1 MVASSFNALI
11 KEMTGFSVASP
22 DMTWEATPAG
32 KSGGLRAC
40 GMACALSIVIP
51 VYNEEAAL
59 PLLFTELDRILE
71 MLPFGAREVEIV
83 LVNDGSHDR
92 SWDRIVTRCDLDSR
106 CVGINLS
113 RNFGHQAALVAGL
126 EAARGESVIS
136 MDADLQDPP
145 DVIPKMLEAR
155 LQGYDV
161 VYATRVA
168 RGKETW
174 EKKAT
179 AKLFYRLMDV
189 ISGVSVPENTGDFR
203 LLSRRAL
210 IEILKLRESHRFLRG
225 LVPWVGFPQTQ
236 VLYDRADRVTGNT
249 HYSRRK
255 MLLLAVDG
263 IASMSSAPLRLA
275 YLLSCGLFAVFV
287 GYIVY
292 VLYEHF
298 VLGGPLVS
306 GWTSLMAA
314 ITIFGAIQLLMLG
327 VMGEYLGRI
336 YEQAKHRPLYIV
348 QEFKRENFAEAPS
361 EAGPIGT
368 SNGGGSI
375 HPV

>member
-1 MVASSFNALI
+1 M
-11 KEMTGFSVASP
+11 EMKRFDVVSP
-22 DMTWEATPAG
+22 KVTPDATTARGADGP
-32 KSGGLRAC
+32 RAQ
-40 GMACALSIVIP
+40 GMACALSLVIP

-59 PLLFTELDRILE
+59 PLLFAELDRVLE
-71 MLPFGAREVEIV
+71 MLPVGAREVEIV
-83 LVNDGSHDR
+83 LVNDGSRDH
-92 SWDRIVTRCDLDSR
+92 SWDRIAARCAHDPR
-106 CVGINLS
+106 CVGLNLS

-126 EAARGESVIS
+126 ETARGESVIS

-155 LQGYDV
+155 RQGYDV

-168 RGKETW
+168 RGKESW
-174 EKKAT
+174 EKKVT
-179 AKLFYRLMDV
+179 AKIFYRVMRL
-189 ISGVSVPENTGDFR
+189 ISGVSIPENTGDFR

-236 VLYDRADRVTGNT
+236 VLYDRADRVTGKT

-255 MLLLAVDG
+255 MLLLALDG
-263 IASMSSAPLRLA
+263 IASMSSVPLRLA
-275 YLLSCGLFAVFV
+275 YFLSCGLFAVFI

-298 VLGGPLVS
+298 VLGGPLVR

-327 VMGEYLGRI
+327 VMGEYLGRV
-336 YEQAKHRPLYIV
+336 YEQAKERPLYII
-348 QEFKRENFAEAPS
+348 QEIKRQDAAPAPGR
-361 EAGPIGT
+361 AGPNDA
-368 SNGGGSI
+368 SNGGERGGPI
-375 HPV
+375 